1 MMNFSWVSV
10 CGDDAFKSASYD
22 VAFVGTVVDDRGAH
36 CLSIATRAATKT
48 LSVSYVPS
56 EYKIHI
62 DGRSW
67 RANEVENI
75 ALEFPAKNIL
85 FDATTL
91 DFPDLL
97 LIIRGYLL
105 RGEAVRFYFLY
116 AEPHSYNSATGSK
129 TRHEFQLSDS
139 YASDYYPIPG
149 FISLQT
155 NPNSVGSV
163 TVFVGF
169 EGARLRNLIA
179 DSEPEVLKRFNIVF
193 GIPPFKTEWET
204 HSLMENA
211 SILLDQQVEEILY
224 AGANNP
230 YSCYEVLLMLY
241 KTRDYNSSFEVA
253 PLGTKPAA
261 IASALFAAEHR
272 GVSVRYDYPRRSQ
285 GRSSGVGKV
294 HLFTAWCDGDVGD

>member
-10 CGDDAFKSASYD
+10 CADDTFDKVLYD
-22 VAFVGTVVDDRGAH
+22 IAFVGEVVDDRGIH
-36 CLSIATRAATKT
+36 CLSVATKAAAKT
-48 LSVSYVPS
+48 VAVKYIPAD
-56 EYKIHI
+56 YKINI
-62 DGRSW
+62 AEKSW
-67 RANEVENI
+67 RANEVDKI
-75 ALEFPAKNIL
+75 ALEFPAKNVL

-105 RGEAVRFYFLY
+105 HGGDVRFYFLY
-116 AEPHSYNSATGSK
+116 AEPLVYNGAPDSK
-129 TRHEFQLSDS
+129 TRHEFRLSDS
-139 YASDYYPIPG
+139 YASDQHPIPG
-149 FISLQT
+149 FIDLQA
-155 NPNSVGSV
+155 NPNIVGVV

-179 DSEPEVLKRFNIVF
+179 DSEPEISKRFNIVF

-211 SILLDQQVEEILY
+211 SFLMDPQIEEVLY

-230 YSCYEVLLMLY
+230 YSCYEVLSMLY
-241 KTRDYNSSFEVA
+241 KLRNKGAPFEVA

-272 GVSVRYDYPRRSQ
+272 GVSVRYDYPRRSK

-294 HLFTAWCDGDVGD
+294 HLFTAWRDSNIS